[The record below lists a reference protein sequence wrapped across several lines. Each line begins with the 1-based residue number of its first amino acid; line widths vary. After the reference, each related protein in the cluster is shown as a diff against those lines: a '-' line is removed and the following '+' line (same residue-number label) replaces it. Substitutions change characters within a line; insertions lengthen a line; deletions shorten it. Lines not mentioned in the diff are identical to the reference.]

1 MKMLK
6 FEPRLNQHKAK
17 HFVGDKKGFTII
29 EVVLVLAI
37 AGLIFLMV
45 FIALPALQ
53 RNQRDTQRKNDLSR
67 ALTAVQNYQSNN
79 KGSMPWNLFNT
90 TLYNNY
96 LNTGGDT
103 FKDPDGENYI
113 FYGDLSIGNLPNSRK
128 SADGKTLICVFK
140 SGKCDGERTV
150 SAGGDNKVALS
161 MVLEGGGVY
170 CVNN

>member
-1 MKMLK
+1 MNKLK
-6 FEPRLNQHKAK
+6 LNNQLNNKSNT
-17 HFVGDKKGFTII
+17 KGFTII

-96 LNTGGDT
+96 LCLSGD
-103 FKDPDGENYI
+103 
-113 FYGDLSIGNLPNSRK
+113 
-128 SADGKTLICVFK
+128 
-140 SGKCDGERTV
+140 
-150 SAGGDNKVALS
+150 
-161 MVLEGGGVY
+161 
-170 CVNN
+170 